1 MGEGEREREKE
12 ERVLARTRQS
22 QRKSRDSRPS
32 EYIRRRT
39 VGESVGLGLKC
50 GKLGVS
56 VYVCASE
63 RGRERREAIRWYSL
77 FLCIHLSQARAD
89 IFSSPDRFDQHSTL
103 SPPPP
108 SSVDPRRFAHLFTV
122 NDCFAAFSTS
132 LSSFPFRISRISRRE
147 AIGRKGTNHPCI
159 VV

>member
-1 MGEGEREREKE
+1 MDGKEIEVYSEDFVWGRGRKRER

-22 QRKSRDSRPS
+22 QRKSRDSRPP

-103 SPPPP
+103 SPPLLLLP
-108 SSVDPRRFAHLFTV
+108 LL
-122 NDCFAAFSTS
+122 
-132 LSSFPFRISRISRRE
+132 LSILAVSPICS
-147 AIGRKGTNHPCI
+147 P
-159 VV
+159 

>member
-1 MGEGEREREKE
+1 MDGEEIEVYSEDFVRRGRGRE

-22 QRKSRDSRPS
+22 QGRAQIRGLP
-32 EYIRRRT
+32 YIRRRT

-63 RGRERREAIRWYSL
+63 RRRERKKGGIRWHSL
-77 FLCIHLSQARAD
+77 FLCIHLSQVRAD

-103 SPPPP
+103 SPPLLLLLLLLLLSILAVSPI
-108 SSVDPRRFAHLFTV
+108 
-122 NDCFAAFSTS
+122 CS
-132 LSSFPFRISRISRRE
+132 L
-147 AIGRKGTNHPCI
+147 
-159 VV
+159 

>member
-1 MGEGEREREKE
+1 MDGKEIEVYSEDFVWGRGREKERE

-39 VGESVGLGLKC
+39 VEESVGLGLKC

-63 RGRERREAIRWYSL
+63 RGRERGEAIRWYSL

-103 SPPPP
+103 SPP
-108 SSVDPRRFAHLFTV
+108 LLLL
-122 NDCFAAFSTS
+122 S
-132 LSSFPFRISRISRRE
+132 LLLSILAVSPICS
-147 AIGRKGTNHPCI
+147 P
-159 VV
+159 